1 MKCSEEVWGRSSAS
15 LSIVL
20 VFISKKCFSSGIEPV
35 LQFTIFDQLGYVV
48 ITIYIVH
55 GVPFMD
61 DAMVARGPVPISSV
75 RCVNGEDPKIRL
87 KRRVWMMIRMT
98 ELVPRRM

>member
-1 MKCSEEVWGRSSAS
+1 
-15 LSIVL
+15 
-20 VFISKKCFSSGIEPV
+20 
-35 LQFTIFDQLGYVV
+35 
-48 ITIYIVH
+48 
-55 GVPFMD
+55 MD

-75 RCVNGEDPKIRL
+75 RCVNGEDPEIRL